1 MTTQQLTSE
10 ALALPIA
17 QRVELAQALWE
28 SIESGLPE
36 MAPEKAIR
44 DAIRRD
50 AELTSG
56 ISIGRTHREVMA
68 AARQSLK

>member
-1 MTTQQLTSE
+1 MTTQQLTAD
-10 ALALPIA
+10 ALSLPIA
-17 QRVELAQALWE
+17 QRVELAQTLWE
-28 SIESGLPE
+28 SIECGLQE
-36 MAPEKAIR
+36 MAPEEALQ

-56 ISIGRTHREVMA
+56 AVIGRTHEEVVA